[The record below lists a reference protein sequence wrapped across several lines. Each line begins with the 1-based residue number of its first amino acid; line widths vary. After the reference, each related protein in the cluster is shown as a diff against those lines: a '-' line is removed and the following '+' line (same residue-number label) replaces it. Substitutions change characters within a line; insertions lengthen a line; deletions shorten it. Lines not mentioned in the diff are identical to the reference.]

1 MNSENNQ
8 PLPKEKNP
16 PYQEIQERL
25 AAAIDAVI
33 EQQLATQ
40 DPVETLLTLE
50 RLQEEGFSHAE
61 ARGLIAQV
69 VSLEV
74 AELVAGT
81 GVLDLERYI
90 TSLSELPQ
98 PFADPKTG
106 LSLDLDLEP

>member
-1 MNSENNQ
+1 MSPEKNK

-16 PYQEIQERL
+16 TYQEIQERL

-33 EQQLATQ
+33 EQQLATK
-40 DPVETLLTLE
+40 DPVEALLTLE
-50 RLQEEGFSHAE
+50 RLQEEGFSYAE

-90 TSLSELPQ
+90 NSLNDLPR
-98 PFADPKTG
+98 PFAEPKAG